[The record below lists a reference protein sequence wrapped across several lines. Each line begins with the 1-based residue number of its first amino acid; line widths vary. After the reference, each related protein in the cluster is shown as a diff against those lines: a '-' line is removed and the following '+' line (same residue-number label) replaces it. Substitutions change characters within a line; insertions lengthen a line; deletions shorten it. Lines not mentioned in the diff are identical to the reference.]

1 MNKYIITTII
11 SLIFSLTL
19 SSCVEFKKVDA
30 RKVSP
35 NPKERVKKNIE
46 EGKGFTMK
54 KFAEGRGGTNF
65 EFASSNPLWRASLD
79 VLDFMPLANV
89 DYAGG
94 LVITDWY
101 SDDSSADESIKI
113 TIRFL
118 SNEIRSDGLDIII
131 HKKKCSKT
139 NECNISKIQS
149 STQEEIKLAIL
160 KRATMYEKDMIEEI
174 VKENRKNPGVKLS
187 TLKDKVTGN

>member
-1 MNKYIITTII
+1 
-11 SLIFSLTL
+11 
-19 SSCVEFKKVDA
+19 
-30 RKVSP
+30 
-35 NPKERVKKNIE
+35 
-46 EGKGFTMK
+46 MK

-79 VLDFMPLANV
+79 VLDFIPLANV

-101 SDDSSADESIKI
+101 SDNTSSEESIKI

-131 HKKKCSKT
+131 HKRVCNKINK
-139 NECNISKIQS
+139 CNITKIQS
-149 STQEEIKLAIL
+149 STEEEIKLAIL

-174 VKENRKNPGVKLS
+174 VKENRKNPGAKLS
-187 TLKDKVTGN
+187 TLKNKITGQN